1 MSAVTFEMFRG
12 ALLLAG
18 DRVCAA
24 RDELCALDAAAG
36 DGDLGT
42 TLSKGF
48 TAAHGPVEAWA
59 GDPDC
64 GAVLT
69 ELGRVLAR
77 EAPSTMG
84 TLLATAFM
92 SAGRSVAGNA
102 ELDAERVALILR
114 SAADTV
120 AERGRAVP
128 GQRTV
133 VDALEPAAAAAE
145 KAVSAG
151 DEPSQVLQAAANAAH
166 EGAAA
171 TAGMEPAH
179 GRAAWIGERAAG
191 RPDGGAFAWSVYL
204 TGLADA
210 VTATTDTTPKG
221 AR

>member
-1 MSAVTFEMFRG
+1 MSAIPFETFRG
-12 ALLLAG
+12 ALLSAG

-24 RDELCALDAAAG
+24 QEELCALDAAAG

-48 TAAHGPVEAWA
+48 TAARRPVEGWA
-59 GDPDC
+59 GARDC

-92 SAGRSVAGNA
+92 SAGRSVAGSA
-102 ELDAERVALILR
+102 GLDAASVAILLR
-114 SAADTV
+114 SAANTV
-120 AERGRAVP
+120 ADRGRASP

-133 VDALEPAAAAAE
+133 LDALEPAAAAAE
-145 KAVSAG
+145 TRASAG
-151 DEPSQVLQAAANAAH
+151 DEPSHVLRAAANAAQA
-166 EGAAA
+166 GAAA

-191 RPDGGAFAWSVYL
+191 LPDGGAFAWSVYL

-210 VTATTDTTPKG
+210 VTDTTSKG
-221 AR
+221 V

>member
-1 MSAVTFEMFRG
+1 MSAIPFETFRG
-12 ALLLAG
+12 ALLAAG

-24 RDELCALDAAAG
+24 QEQLCALDAAAG

-48 TAAHGPVEAWA
+48 TAARGPVEGWA
-59 GDPDC
+59 GEPDC

-92 SAGRSVAGNA
+92 SAGRSVAGSA
-102 ELDAERVALILR
+102 ELDAEAVATILR
-114 SAADTV
+114 SAANNV
-120 AERGRAVP
+120 AERGGATS

-133 VDALEPAAAAAE
+133 LDALEPAAAAAE
-145 KAVSAG
+145 SAVAAG
-151 DEPSQVLQAAANAAH
+151 DEPSRVLHAAASAAQA
-166 EGAAA
+166 GAAA
-171 TAGMEPAH
+171 TAAMEPAH

-191 RPDGGAFAWSVYL
+191 QPDGGAFAWSVYL

-210 VTATTDTTPKG
+210 VIETPSKG
-221 AR
+221 DR